1 VGAACDH
8 LIGASME
15 TMTFGVEEEFL
26 IVDLETRELA
36 SRSHDLLGPAE
47 RRLGPA
53 VCQELNLCQVEIET
67 PVCTKIDEIRQSLIG
82 LRKGLTDAAAE
93 IGTGVIAA
101 GTHPFSSW
109 RTQQIDVEVERYAEM
124 DDRYQVVARQQVICG
139 CHIHVGIEDR
149 DLAVAI
155 MNRVRLW
162 LPILLALSGNSPFW
176 QGLDTG
182 FDSYR
187 MQVWQRWPTSGM
199 PPELRNAREFD
210 ELVRGLE
217 MIDAIEDATFLYWYV
232 RPSSRYPTLEFRVC
246 DVCLTPEETTVLAA
260 LVRSLTWSCA
270 REASVARPMSTPRP
284 ELLEAAVWRAGR
296 YGLGSKLI
304 SPLTLTPRPAHEVV
318 GELMAFV
325 RDGLDAH
332 GEREEVEAMVEE
344 ILGWGNGAHRQR
356 KVWKAA
362 EGDGAAVVDYVL
374 GKTASSSA

>member
-1 VGAACDH
+1 
-8 LIGASME
+8 M
-15 TMTFGVEEEFL
+15 
-26 IVDLETRELA
+26 
-36 SRSHDLLGPAE
+36 
-47 RRLGPA
+47 
-53 VCQELNLCQVEIET
+53 
-67 PVCTKIDEIRQSLIG
+67 
-82 LRKGLTDAAAE
+82 
-93 IGTGVIAA
+93 IAA

-109 RTQQIDVEVERYAEM
+109 RTQQIDVDVERYAEM
-124 DDRYQVVARQQVICG
+124 DERYQVVARQQVICG
-139 CHIHVGIEDR
+139 CHIHVGVDDR

-270 REASVARPMSTPRP
+270 REASVARPISAPRP
-284 ELLEAAVWRAGR
+284 EVLEAAIWRAGR
-296 YGLGSKLI
+296 YGLGSNLI

-332 GEREEVEAMVEE
+332 GDRDEVEALVEE
-344 ILGWGNGAHRQR
+344 ILGSGNGAHRQR
-356 KVWKAA
+356 KVWMEVWGGRRRRRRLRAG
-362 EGDGAAVVDYVL
+362 EDGVERTRGVSSRVSPVV
-374 GKTASSSA
+374 SSAAAPGRCSAFRPPRARRTQSQPKPT